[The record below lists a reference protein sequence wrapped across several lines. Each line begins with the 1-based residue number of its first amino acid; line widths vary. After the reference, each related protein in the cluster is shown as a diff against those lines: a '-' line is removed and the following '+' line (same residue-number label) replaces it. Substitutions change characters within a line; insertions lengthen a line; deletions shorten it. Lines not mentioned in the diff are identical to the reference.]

1 MFFIYNFH
9 SLTYTILQRGWRFE
23 LMVGQVHS
31 KIEDHLTK
39 LKKHKTDKPALENN
53 IKNHV

>member
-1 MFFIYNFH
+1 MKYTLFFFYLQLIH
-9 SLTYTILQRGWRFE
+9 GLILQRGWDL

-31 KIEDHLTK
+31 KIDHLTK
-39 LKKHKTDKPALENN
+39 LKNKTDKPALENN